1 MFGICLASCIGM
13 NLTAA
18 ARLTFLVFLIA
29 VPCSSAWAGGLSA
42 VLNGRS
48 IHVDATESW
57 NEDNV
62 GLGLEYQ
69 FQSKRRWKTQVMVN
83 GFRDSNEE
91 MSYMAGAG
99 LHRTLFASE
108 RLNGFYIDAGINAF
122 LMTRRE
128 FNDNR
133 PFPGAVPSL
142 TIGNRAM
149 GLNLTYLPVKAVERL
164 LDTRMTDD
172 TVSGIF
178 FLQFKVGV
186 SQLFPGN

>member
-1 MFGICLASCIGM
+1 MTIKAIVSYALLA
-13 NLTAA
+13 A
-18 ARLTFLVFLIA
+18 LVA
-29 VPCSSAWAGGLSA
+29 VPFSSACAGGNFSA

-48 IHVDATESW
+48 IHVDATQEW
-57 NEDNV
+57 NENNA

-69 FQSKRRWKTQVMVN
+69 FRSQSRWKKQVMVN

-108 RLNGFYIDAGINAF
+108 AFSGFYVDAGVNAF
-122 LMTRRE
+122 LMTRQDV
-128 FNDNR
+128 NDNR

-142 TIGNRAM
+142 TIGNRNFGM
-149 GLNLTYLPVKAVERL
+149 NLTYLPVKAVEKMMDARI
-164 LDTRMTDD
+164 MDD

-178 FLQFKVGV
+178 FLQFKVNV
-186 SQLFPGN
+186 SQLLPRN

>member
-1 MFGICLASCIGM
+1 MRLASCHRMKRLALIA
-13 NLTAA
+13 LLAA
-18 ARLTFLVFLIA
+18 APFA
-29 VPCSSAWAGGLSA
+29 SAWAGSFNA

-48 IHVDATESW
+48 IHVDATEDW

-62 GLGLEYQ
+62 GLGIEYQ
-69 FQSKRRWKTQVMVN
+69 FSGHSRWKKQVMVN

-99 LHRTLFASE
+99 LHRTLFSSD
-108 RLNGFYIDAGINAF
+108 RLNGFYVDAGLNAF
-122 LMTRRE
+122 LMTRRDV
-128 FNDNR
+128 NDNR

-142 TIGNRAM
+142 TVGNRYM
-149 GLNLTYLPVKAVERL
+149 GVNLTYLPVKAVERL
-164 LDTRMTDD
+164 FDTRMMDD

-186 SQLFPGN
+186 SQLFPQD

>member
-1 MFGICLASCIGM
+1 M
-13 NLTAA
+13 NRSAA
-18 ARLTFLVFLIA
+18 ARLALLALLIA
-29 VPCSSAWAGGLSA
+29 VSCSSAWAGSVSA

-48 IHVDATESW
+48 IHIDATEDW

-69 FQSKRRWKTQVMVN
+69 FQSTSRWKRQVMVN
-83 GFRDSNEE
+83 GFRDSNEK

-108 RLNGFYIDAGINAF
+108 RLNGFYVDAGINAF
-122 LMTRRE
+122 LMTRRDM
-128 FNDNR
+128 NDNR

-142 TIGNRAM
+142 TIGNRVM

-164 LDTRMTDD
+164 FDARMTDD

-186 SQLFPGN
+186 GQLFPGD

>member
-1 MFGICLASCIGM
+1 M

-18 ARLTFLVFLIA
+18 LRLALLALVIA
-29 VPCSSAWAGGLSA
+29 MPYSSAWAGSFSA

-48 IHVDATESW
+48 IHVDATENW

-69 FQSKRRWKTQVMVN
+69 FASTSRWKRQVMVN
-83 GFRDSNEE
+83 GFRDSNED

-108 RLNGFYIDAGINAF
+108 RMNGLYVDAGINAF
-122 LMTRRE
+122 LMTRRDI
-128 FNDNR
+128 NDNR

-142 TIGNRAM
+142 TIGNRVM
-149 GLNLTYLPVKAVERL
+149 GVNLTYLPVKAVERL
-164 LDTRMTDD
+164 LDARMTDD

-186 SQLFPGN
+186 NQLFPGD

>member
-1 MFGICLASCIGM
+1 M

-18 ARLTFLVFLIA
+18 LRLALVALVIA
-29 VPCSSAWAGGLSA
+29 MPCSSAWAGSFSA

-48 IHVDATESW
+48 IHVDATENW

-69 FQSKRRWKTQVMVN
+69 FESTSRWKRQVMVN

-99 LHRTLFASE
+99 LHRTLFASD
-108 RLNGFYIDAGINAF
+108 RMNGLYVDAGINAF
-122 LMTRRE
+122 LMTRRDI
-128 FNDNR
+128 NDNR

-142 TIGNRAM
+142 TIGNRVM
-149 GLNLTYLPVKAVERL
+149 GVNLTYLPVKAVERL
-164 LDTRMTDD
+164 LDARMTDD

-178 FLQFKVGV
+178 FLQFKVDV
-186 SQLFPGN
+186 NQLFPGD